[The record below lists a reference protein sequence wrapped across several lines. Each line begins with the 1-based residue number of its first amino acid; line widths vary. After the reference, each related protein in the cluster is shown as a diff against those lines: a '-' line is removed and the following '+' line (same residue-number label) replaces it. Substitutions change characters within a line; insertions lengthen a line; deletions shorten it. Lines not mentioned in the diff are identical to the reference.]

1 MAFYTSRVD
10 DDGNELERRP
20 TARSLASSISE
31 STARLNLS
39 SRSCDRKAG
48 VLYINPAAYI
58 EKDGEMER
66 SLDAAQG
73 SIDSKCPSV
82 CETESDIVP
91 PLDLQS
97 EENYPTTRD
106 YTFSYRKHC
115 EAAKIVLKPEK
126 AYETWLSAKRKLLSD
141 EAAKRKKAEQQK
153 RQELEDR
160 KRLADEKFK
169 KWVKVKASQSKT
181 TNLTQEPSMQQ
192 ISSNLTIKSTEM
204 LERPTR
210 PQLSEEE
217 TKARLIEWDRNK
229 RVQEERRRAA
239 KREEEQKRRE
249 LEEQRRRVAA
259 GAWERWSSD
268 VAKKPKPVPLNRG
281 IFTLR
286 GTISNIYV
294 NPNKWQSIIPTTE
307 ED

>member
-31 STARLNLS
+31 STTRLNLS

-66 SLDAAQG
+66 SPDAGQG

-82 CETESDIVP
+82 SETESDIVP

-141 EAAKRKKAEQQK
+141 EAARRKKAEQQK
-153 RQELEDR
+153 RQ
-160 KRLADEKFK
+160 
-169 KWVKVKASQSKT
+169 
-181 TNLTQEPSMQQ
+181 
-192 ISSNLTIKSTEM
+192 
-204 LERPTR
+204 
-210 PQLSEEE
+210 
-217 TKARLIEWDRNK
+217 
-229 RVQEERRRAA
+229 
-239 KREEEQKRRE
+239 
-249 LEEQRRRVAA
+249 
-259 GAWERWSSD
+259 
-268 VAKKPKPVPLNRG
+268 
-281 IFTLR
+281 
-286 GTISNIYV
+286 
-294 NPNKWQSIIPTTE
+294 
-307 ED
+307 